1 MGKNETPNVTAL
13 PNVLGSVPLWKETCC
28 GLRCQCYFLSL
39 VFKGLF
45 FQQLIG
51 SAAPGST

>member
-13 PNVLGSVPLWKETCC
+13 PNVLGSVLLWKETCC